1 MAKKLNEGF
10 VIVFGSPNSKN
21 LKAGKEYEVSQIH
34 ADKLVKKGE
43 AVFTLKEKGK

>member
-10 VIVFGSPNSKN
+10 VIVFGSPDSKN

-43 AVFTLKEKGK
+43 AVFTKKEKSK